1 MRKNL
6 LVPAVASAHVV
17 AVALVLALVTPAL
30 ADTTPAGAA
39 KSKPKEIPGVG
50 GPRTDIE
57 NEAAIR
63 KLYAEYTAAW
73 NRHDAKAM
81 ASFWTIDGDYMEPD
95 GRHAKGQTEVEK
107 LFTQEQQTVFKDS
120 TLALT
125 IETVWFVTADVAMV
139 DGKYDLSG
147 VRDLEGKQLP
157 TRSGHLTAILLRED
171 GSWKVAAGRAMIP
184 VPLVYRD
191 EE

>member
-1 MRKNL
+1 MRNTLRKSVL
-6 LVPAVASAHVV
+6 
-17 AVALVLALVTPAL
+17 VALVVGLAVPAL
-30 ADTTPAGAA
+30 ADPALGEA
-39 KSKPKEIPGVG
+39 KPKPKEIQAVG
-50 GPRTDIE
+50 GPQSDLE

-73 NRHDAKAM
+73 NRHDPKAM
-81 ASFWTIDGDYMEPD
+81 ASFWSIDGDYMEPD
-95 GRHAKGQTEVEK
+95 GRHPKGQAEVEK

-125 IETVWFVTADVAMV
+125 IETVWFITQDVAMV

-157 TRSGHLTAILLRED
+157 TRSGHLSAVLLRED
-171 GSWKVAAGRAMIP
+171 GTWKVAAGRAMIP
-184 VPLVYRD
+184 VSLIYR
-191 EE
+191 EKE